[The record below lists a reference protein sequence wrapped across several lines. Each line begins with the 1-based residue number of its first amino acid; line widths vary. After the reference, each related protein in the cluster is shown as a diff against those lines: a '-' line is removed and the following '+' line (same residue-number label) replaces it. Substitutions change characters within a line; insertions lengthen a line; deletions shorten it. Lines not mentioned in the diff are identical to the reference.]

1 MRRVRSMRDDGGA
14 EGEGIISGGAAVAA
28 LELRAIPRLW
38 GFAP

>member
-1 MRRVRSMRDDGGA
+1 MEGGRRDNKR
-14 EGEGIISGGAAVAA
+14 GAAVAA